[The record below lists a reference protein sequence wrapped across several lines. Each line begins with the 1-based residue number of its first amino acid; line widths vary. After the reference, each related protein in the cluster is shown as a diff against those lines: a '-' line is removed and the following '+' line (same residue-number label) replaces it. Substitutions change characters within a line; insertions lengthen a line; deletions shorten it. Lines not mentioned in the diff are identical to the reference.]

1 MVFLAKPNKPTDKP
15 QHLRPIALQEPIGK
29 AITGLLTKR
38 LLDQAFP
45 TLRAWP
51 QFGYLPSRSAQDAI
65 NRVVTHCSQ
74 VRDLVLSQCRSVQN
88 RMQNA
93 ATFSICG
100 GLQMFLD
107 LSRAF
112 DSIRRPILFEQL
124 NRCGVSSEMITL
136 MRALHEGTQY
146 HLYHNGEFHP
156 IKVGLGVRQG
166 CKAAPILWACLMC
179 GFLQRAAELLTPEW
193 VSAHIT
199 LYADDFHV
207 GATFCIATEL
217 QLALHN
223 FGVILD
229 LLEDF
234 GLTVNTDKS
243 HVLFAVAGTN
253 HRKYSC
259 NLIQRTRD
267 MVRLTIPRRR
277 AETSL
282 KVSSEAT
289 YLGVKLSYKRMEA
302 LTLQFRISSAQ
313 ASFRRLRKWLT
324 NRQLALRHRLAL
336 WNSCILTT
344 RTYGLFTVGLQEV
357 GLNKLQVTMY
367 QMLRTIIGDHAY
379 VTGNTH
385 QQTLSQHRCATPLQL
400 LLRAVQQ
407 QQRSVAQRSLSLDET
422 DIVKSLQWTT
432 LSASEQVI
440 LDAIHQGPAVPI
452 HPDPAEAPDVTV
464 WLQCPQCSYE
474 TNNTANMLRH
484 YTNVHREQQ
493 LRTHQVDFSRDSLDG
508 LPKCRYCLRLFTTWS
523 SFKRHVERR
532 SCQVPFAIRALRQPT
547 TQPSAVLSSDP
558 HDSGSPLRV
567 VPRLRGMNSASDELR
582 VKLLP
587 CDLAHLHSSAPG
599 AFILE
604 VVNSMNWPQ
613 LLQDGEAC
621 RQLTSTCALCGIYV
635 GQVRELLA
643 HLKLYHADLMTHV
656 LAKSAQLTL
665 VHAKESPCRFC
676 SKTFKTG
683 HICPVMVQ
691 LALLLVN
698 GGGMDLSQGMRCVR
712 TILHCEIC
720 GADHDDVRGI
730 QQHLREVHK
739 LAMQDWNVSRDA
751 VGGTQCAHCGS
762 QHVSTEAL
770 RRHITFGH
778 CSNFDYARSA
788 ETQPLDDDL
797 VQALQ
802 HGTLSQLLSDT
813 LVRSRLTLS
822 CQCCGESYSRSPDL
836 AAHLQLC
843 HGRLWTQAVP
853 LTNMLTDIV
862 LREQGC
868 VCNPSTSIPVSVH
881 VCIGLKQTAM
891 QFLRMPDAILVP
903 FEHSETHLRRVLHQ
917 SLPAATVSVIA
928 QNVMQRSFSALW
940 QDPEII
946 QLLRQ
951 QCALCGKHFHAAD
964 IGRHLCQDHD
974 CMAGFTL
981 HFLKQIAK
989 ILEPTM
995 LESSVCTACGLA
1007 FALLPGLDPIQHQQ
1021 ALKAHLSGLC
1031 PTVLQS
1037 ATLLAC
1043 KHLRM
1048 EPLEQSQL
1056 AETFQGMANLLAR
1069 PLLTPGPDA
1078 KGQGG
1083 ADPRPNPNM
1092 PQQDL
1097 APVLHLLLQTV
1108 TRLDREMS
1116 DMQKQDSFVFFL
1128 AQEKTSLLHQ
1138 LLEQATKW
1146 KQMHVESKEQL
1157 MIPSLRI
1164 FLMRHLAQ
1172 ELQHRVLKI
1181 HQADSKD
1188 QLKMAVLQK
1197 GIILAD
1203 GSWPY
1208 QRWCSQQKCLLTAK
1222 QSPITAVKM
1231 EQICQDL
1238 IEALQQDSSV
1248 IQFHSLKPQAAKEAT
1263 VPWRL
1268 KVSMRTS
1275 DLHALLTMLSGNAV
1289 WQIMGCTMKSH
1300 TLHQSSLGQQLQ
1312 QYMNPKKGKGNGK
1325 GKRASHGKTS

>member
-1 MVFLAKPNKPTDKP
+1 M
-15 QHLRPIALQEPIGK
+15 
-29 AITGLLTKR
+29 
-38 LLDQAFP
+38 
-45 TLRAWP
+45 
-51 QFGYLPSRSAQDAI
+51 
-65 NRVVTHCSQ
+65 
-74 VRDLVLSQCRSVQN
+74 
-88 RMQNA
+88 
-93 ATFSICG
+93 
-100 GLQMFLD
+100 
-107 LSRAF
+107 
-112 DSIRRPILFEQL
+112 
-124 NRCGVSSEMITL
+124 
-136 MRALHEGTQY
+136 
-146 HLYHNGEFHP
+146 
-156 IKVGLGVRQG
+156 
-166 CKAAPILWACLMC
+166 
-179 GFLQRAAELLTPEW
+179 
-193 VSAHIT
+193 
-199 LYADDFHV
+199 
-207 GATFCIATEL
+207 
-217 QLALHN
+217 
-223 FGVILD
+223 
-229 LLEDF
+229 
-234 GLTVNTDKS
+234 
-243 HVLFAVAGTN
+243 
-253 HRKYSC
+253 
-259 NLIQRTRD
+259 
-267 MVRLTIPRRR
+267 
-277 AETSL
+277 
-282 KVSSEAT
+282 
-289 YLGVKLSYKRMEA
+289 
-302 LTLQFRISSAQ
+302 
-313 ASFRRLRKWLT
+313 
-324 NRQLALRHRLAL
+324 
-336 WNSCILTT
+336 
-344 RTYGLFTVGLQEV
+344 TYGLFTVGLQEV

-452 HPDPAEAPDVTV
+452 HPDPAEVPDVTV
-464 WLQCPQCSYE
+464 WLQCPQCSFE

-508 LPKCRYCLRLFTTWS
+508 LPKCRHCLRLFTTWN

-532 SCQVPFAIRALRQPT
+532 SCQVPFAIRTLRQPT
-547 TQPSAVLSSDP
+547 TQPSAVLSSNP
-558 HDSGSPLRV
+558 HDSGSQLRV
-567 VPRLRGMNSASDELR
+567 VPRLRGMNSASDGELR

-621 RQLTSTCALCGIYV
+621 RQLTSTCTLCGIYV

-730 QQHLREVHK
+730 QQHLREAHK

-797 VQALQ
+797 VQALRQ
-802 HGTLSQLLSDT
+802 GTLSQLLSDT

-917 SLPAATVSVIA
+917 SLPAATVNVIA
-928 QNVMQRSFSALW
+928 QNVIQRSFSAIW

-951 QCALCGKHFHAAD
+951 QCVLCGKHFHAAD
-964 IGRHLCQDHD
+964 LGRHLCQDHD

-1043 KHLRM
+1043 KPHGLENGAVGTEPARRDLPGHGQPSGPSPPDSRSGCKTTTRSRPSAKSKHAPTRSRSRTTSASANSGPIGQRDERHAKARFLRLFPCSGKDVSPPSVVGTGNQMEADARGVQGAAHDSIPPDLPDAPSCAGTPAQGSEDSSSRPERSAQNGGPAEGDHPCGRVVAVPEVVLPAEMPTDSEAISHHCSEDGTDMPGSDRSSATGILCDPISQPETSSCQGGHSTMEIEGLNAHLR
-1048 EPLEQSQL
+1048 PACS
-1056 AETFQGMANLLAR
+1056 
-1069 PLLTPGPDA
+1069 
-1078 KGQGG
+1078 
-1083 ADPRPNPNM
+1083 AD
-1092 PQQDL
+1092 
-1097 APVLHLLLQTV
+1097 
-1108 TRLDREMS
+1108 
-1116 DMQKQDSFVFFL
+1116 
-1128 AQEKTSLLHQ
+1128 
-1138 LLEQATKW
+1138 
-1146 KQMHVESKEQL
+1146 
-1157 MIPSLRI
+1157 
-1164 FLMRHLAQ
+1164 
-1172 ELQHRVLKI
+1172 
-1181 HQADSKD
+1181 
-1188 QLKMAVLQK
+1188 
-1197 GIILAD
+1197 
-1203 GSWPY
+1203 
-1208 QRWCSQQKCLLTAK
+1208 
-1222 QSPITAVKM
+1222 
-1231 EQICQDL
+1231 
-1238 IEALQQDSSV
+1238 
-1248 IQFHSLKPQAAKEAT
+1248 
-1263 VPWRL
+1263 
-1268 KVSMRTS
+1268 
-1275 DLHALLTMLSGNAV
+1275 NAV
-1289 WQIMGCTMKSH
+1289 WQCGVADHGLHNEESLSASKQPGTTIATIHESQEGQGQRQRQESLSWEDLLNQPAGSVRSLNELADDFRAKIADLALSNLSHWCYANSAWLATSRLRDHSYNGCSCRYSRSCRKHIVFFGGCLTCGQTSPCMGDQTIHWRPKVARELFAKQKHPFSLLGPRINYH
-1300 TLHQSSLGQQLQ
+1300 TSI
-1312 QYMNPKKGKGNGK
+1312 YF
-1325 GKRASHGKTS
+1325 